1 MIRKVF
7 NSPSSYLAT
16 GGGEIGTSAFCSVN
30 WHGMAARTC
39 KKARADVE
47 DQEWTKHRWR
57 ACDRVE
63 LEKMRR
69 MQRKVFPNKQ
79 EMKIPVDEP
88 VLPCL
93 IITLHITRWT
103 GQLAERKI

>member
-1 MIRKVF
+1 
-7 NSPSSYLAT
+7 
-16 GGGEIGTSAFCSVN
+16 
-30 WHGMAARTC
+30 
-39 KKARADVE
+39 
-47 DQEWTKHRWR
+47 
-57 ACDRVE
+57 
-63 LEKMRR
+63 MRR

-103 GQLAERKI
+103 GPTCGEENIGGGRRRRDGDDEEDGSYNKTNCNAIKQDVVSPRSVFITIYRQ